1 MRQSPSLI
9 STAISAAALFGSL
22 ALAPVGAVSAADAQ
36 MSVVEQGKSVAFNRK
51 KGNCLA
57 CHQIDGGNL
66 PGNIGPPLI
75 AMKARF
81 PDKAKLRAQ
90 IWDST
95 QTNPNSIMPPFGRHK
110 ILSEKEVDLVVE
122 FIYTL

>member
-1 MRQSPSLI
+1 MINSQFTRNI
-9 STAISAAALFGSL
+9 TRAALL
-22 ALAPVGAVSAADAQ
+22 LLVTLVGGISIASADA
-36 MSVVEQGKSVAFNRK
+36 VAEGKKVAFDRK

-57 CHQIDGGNL
+57 CHMIDDGAL

-81 PDKAKLRAQ
+81 PDKGALRAQ
-90 IWDST
+90 IWDPT
-95 QTNPNSIMPPFGRHK
+95 VANPNTIMPPFGKHRV
-110 ILSEKEVDLVVE
+110 LTEKEVDLVTE